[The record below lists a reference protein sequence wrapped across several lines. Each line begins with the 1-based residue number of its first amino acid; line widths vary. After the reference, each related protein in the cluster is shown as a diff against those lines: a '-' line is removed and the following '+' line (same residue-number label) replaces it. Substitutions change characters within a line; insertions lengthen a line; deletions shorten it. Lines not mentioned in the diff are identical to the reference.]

1 LGELSALEV
10 FLIAIDFLAE
20 GECSTIGDC
29 LLNGGSSCQSFSD
42 FGGFLGCKKDLGS
55 FRRRDAHF
63 ELGKKNTLTNLNR
76 VFEAN
81 DGIENVVLAK
91 NFFKVFLAVDTRT
104 RTNLYIW
111 HMMPRERER
120 EKDMPTVSIVA
131 SY

>member
-1 LGELSALEV
+1 MGVPAARVFPILEV
-10 FLIAIDFLAE
+10 FLAVRKILDRFV
-20 GECSTIGDC
+20 
-29 LLNGGSSCQSFSD
+29 GGTLTSNS
-42 FGGFLGCKKDLGS
+42 
-55 FRRRDAHF
+55 
-63 ELGKKNTLTNLNR
+63 EKKNTLTNLNR